1 VTRGELERRVDELAD
16 EHQGDAFAAAVR
28 DLADGLVQE
37 ERDEL
42 GTILLERAGG
52 LEWAITERY
61 RAKGWL
67 RRMTD
72 PAARRP
78 R

>member
-1 VTRGELERRVDELAD
+1 VDELAD
-16 EHQGDAFAAAVR
+16 EHRGDAFAAAVR
-28 DLADGLVQE
+28 DLADGLAQE

-52 LEWAITERY
+52 LEWAIAERY

-67 RRMTD
+67 RRLSD
-72 PAARRP
+72 PAPRR
-78 R
+78 RR